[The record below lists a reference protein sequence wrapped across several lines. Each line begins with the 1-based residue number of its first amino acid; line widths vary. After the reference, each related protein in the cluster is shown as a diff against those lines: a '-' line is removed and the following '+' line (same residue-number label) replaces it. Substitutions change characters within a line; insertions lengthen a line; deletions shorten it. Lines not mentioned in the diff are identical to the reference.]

1 MSLKLTYDKVGDAF
15 AMSRARVDGESGETW
30 EVYPSAMLEVSEL
43 SGELLCVEVLDAT
56 EILGDLLEPLKSGEE
71 FVVRHIE
78 GDLSV
83 IKDALLEPDEENE
96 GCYKECLIFGSGEN
110 ADKDA
115 RLKQV
120 RGILAPYLA
129 LLRESTL
136 QSTLS
141 D

>member
-1 MSLKLTYDKVGDAF
+1 MILKLTYDKAGDAL
-15 AMSRARVDGESGETW
+15 AMSQERVDGECGEVW
-30 EVYPSAMLEVSEL
+30 EVYPSVMLEVGEV
-43 SGELLCVEVLDAT
+43 SGELLCVEILEST
-56 EILGDLLEPLKSGEE
+56 EILGDLLNPLKSGEE

-96 GCYKECLIFGSGEN
+96 GFYKECLIFGSGED
-110 ADKDA
+110 ADKGV

-120 RGILAPYLA
+120 RGILAPYLG